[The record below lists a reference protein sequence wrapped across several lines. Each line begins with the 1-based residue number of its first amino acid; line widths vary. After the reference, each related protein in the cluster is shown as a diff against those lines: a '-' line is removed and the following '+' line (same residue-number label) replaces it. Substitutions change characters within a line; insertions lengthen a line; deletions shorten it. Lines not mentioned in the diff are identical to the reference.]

1 MLIALI
7 LTVAFAGEPCTTHL
21 PATPHRQPDG
31 PRCLA
36 GAAATALSTWDG
48 APDPD
53 AIARSVQVLPNGIDP
68 FDLQR
73 AVQALGWDSLV
84 FTGPPE
90 AAARLIEAG
99 FATVAF
105 VDEVGSRRHAIT
117 VTGAR
122 RVAGEDGRCTTAL
135 AALQVYDP
143 RTDVTRW
150 QPAKGF
156 AARQSVEQLIVF
168 FRPEERARLDDAGFP
183 LPPAEAVDRRFR
195 SQALIHRAQAH
206 QAPNP
211 QSIRLLQQAV
221 EADPS
226 FETAQVVLAQ
236 HQRAMAGSD

>member
-1 MLIALI
+1 MLIPWLFSAAL
-7 LTVAFAGEPCTTHL
+7 AAEPCTTHL

-36 GAAATALSTWDG
+36 AAAATALSTWEG
-48 APDPD
+48 APDAR
-53 AIARSVQVLPNGIDP
+53 AIARAVQVLPDGIDP

-73 AVQALGWDSLV
+73 AVQALGWNSLV

-150 QPAKGF
+150 QSAKAF

-168 FRPEERARLDDAGFP
+168 FRPEEREQLDDAGFP

-195 SQALIHRAQAH
+195 SQALVHRAQAH
-206 QAPNP
+206 QAPNT

-226 FETAQVVLAQ
+226 YEKAQVNLAQ
-236 HQRAMAGSD
+236 HQRATAGSD